1 MKTLSKFI
9 EQLPKDE
16 NILYVALDNA
26 EEAQCVSIDRRT
38 FQRALCLEHLVDELM
53 VDKLDDYD
61 FMDNHRLDIEE
72 IAREQAHDAY
82 EEDAMR
88 DRIVGM
94 LDNGD
99 FDYQLEK
106 AVKKVLKEVADGFAH
121 S

>member
-1 MKTLSKFI
+1 MTLPIRKVGAAGWLASG
-9 EQLPKDE
+9 DSM
-16 NILYVALDNA
+16 
-26 EEAQCVSIDRRT
+26 CT
-38 FQRALCLEHLVDELM
+38 LVDELM

>member
-1 MKTLSKFI
+1 MSWQDILKINVDARELRQLVSPEDFDRLTQGETTSK
-9 EQLPKDE
+9 PKQTG
-16 NILYVALDNA
+16 IKP
-26 EEAQCVSIDRRT
+26 
-38 FQRALCLEHLVDELM
+38 QR
-53 VDKLDDYD
+53 
-61 FMDNHRLDIEE
+61 IEE